1 MVSSK
6 YNALRWIFFAI
17 ALSALLGITYMNI
30 QYVDKVRDANKESV
44 VDKKREQVR
53 EFASQVRAKFIT
65 VPRAIWNIDV
75 DVIKNSIQ
83 KTGVPPKEI
92 STLMAQVLE
101 DSVYSSVYFTPS
113 GSNPC
118 ESEQSPMYLFD
129 RGKVEFVRTKE
140 FPDLIC
146 DGLNLV
152 KTRLKVL
159 LDDYRWNT
167 KTTFDT
173 HRSMNI
179 AIMYPQDRSVI
190 GYLMIVI
197 NTDYVLNTFLKND
210 MERFFGSRT
219 EENDVTVWINDWVK
233 EKRLLSNNPDV
244 EFDLKKI
251 QITERFPGFLDNWD
265 ILALVHTPQSQA
277 FAEYE
282 TTKNMIILGLSVTLL
297 LVSLVFIVYSAQK
310 EQEITKR
317 QSEFLSNVTHEF
329 KTPLAVI
336 QAAGENLKDGRVKNE
351 ERLITYGRHIYDEA
365 LRLKLMI
372 EKLLDMA
379 RSDANLTKSN
389 PEKCNPDVLIDQILQ
404 REYPLLQSKGFEI
417 VVESEFDDCLI
428 SVDRGQFETIL
439 SNLIENSVK
448 YSRDTYFLSVS
459 TSKKLNKVVIR
470 ISDKGIGIQKHAI
483 PHIFE
488 KFYRVEDSLTAH
500 TKGHGLGLSIVKYLV
515 ELNGGSI
522 SVESVY
528 NKGTQFNMEFPLV
541 EQSLISQNVKHKEPK
556 SHKYAEHI
564 TEPTLQK

>member
-6 YNALRWIFFAI
+6 YNALRWIFFGI

-30 QYVDKVRDANKESV
+30 QYVDKVRDANKESEV
-44 VDKKREQVR
+44 EKKRELVR
-53 EFASQVRAKFIT
+53 DFASQVRAKFIT
-65 VPRAIWNIDV
+65 VPRAIWNV
-75 DVIKNSIQ
+75 DADLIKNSILT
-83 KTGVPPKEI
+83 KGVPPKEI
-92 STLMAQVLE
+92 SEMMQKVLE
-101 DSVYSSVYFTPS
+101 DSLYSSVYFTPVNV
-113 GSNPC
+113 NPC
-118 ESEQSPMYLFD
+118 ESDAVPIWKFEKDKGDFFKTLDY
-129 RGKVEFVRTKE
+129 
-140 FPDLIC
+140 PDLVC

-152 KTRLKVL
+152 KTRMKVL

-179 AIMYPQDRSVI
+179 AIMYPQDRTVL
-190 GYLMIVI
+190 GYLVILI

-210 MERFFGSRT
+210 IERFFGSRT
-219 EENDVTVWINDWVK
+219 EENDVTIWINDWVK
-233 EKRLLSNNPDV
+233 EKILVTNNPDI
-244 EFDLKKI
+244 EFDLKKV

-265 ILALVHTPQSQA
+265 ILALVQTPKSQA
-277 FAEYE
+277 FVEYE
-282 TTKNMIILGLSVTLL
+282 TTKNMIILGLSVSLL

-310 EQEITKR
+310 EQEISKR

-351 ERLITYGRHIYDEA
+351 ERLISYGRHIYDEA

-372 EKLLDMA
+372 EKLLDIA
-379 RSDANLTKSN
+379 RSDANLTKRN
-389 PEKCNPDVLIDQILQ
+389 PEKCNPDELIDQLLQ
-404 REYPLLQSKGFEI
+404 REYPILQSKGFELL
-417 VVESEFDDCLI
+417 VDSELDEGKIF
-428 SVDRGQFETIL
+428 VDRGHFETIL

-448 YSRDTYFLSVS
+448 YSRDTYFLSIS
-459 TSKKLNKVVIR
+459 TAVRLNKAVIR
-470 ISDKGIGIQKHAI
+470 ISDKGIGIPKHAL

-515 ELNGGSI
+515 ELNGGII

-528 NKGTQFNMEFPLV
+528 NKGTVFTLEFPLI
-541 EQSLISQNVKHKEPK
+541 EQSSISQNVKQKESK
-556 SHKYAEHI
+556 SYVYAEHI
-564 TEPTLQK
+564 SEPTL

>member
-92 STLMAQVLE
+92 SALMAQVLE

-129 RGKVEFVRTKE
+129 RDKVEFVRTNE

-541 EQSLISQNVKHKEPK
+541 EQSLISQNVKNKEPK

>member
-1 MVSSK
+1 MVSGK
-6 YNALRWIFFAI
+6 YNVLRWIFFAI

-30 QYVDKVRDANKESV
+30 QYVDKVRDANQDSV
-44 VDKKREQVR
+44 VEKKREQVR

-65 VPRAIWNIDV
+65 VPRAIWNVDV
-75 DVIKNSIQ
+75 DLIKNAIQ

-92 STLMAQVLE
+92 SELMAEVLK
-101 DSVYSSVYFTPS
+101 DSVYSSVYFTPA

-118 ESEQSPMYLFD
+118 ESNKSLMWVFD
-129 RGKVEFVRTKE
+129 KDKVDFVRTTE
-140 FPDLIC
+140 YPDLVC

-179 AIMYPQDRSVI
+179 AIMSPEDRSVL

-210 MERFFGSRT
+210 LERFFGSRS
-219 EENDVTVWINDWVK
+219 EESEVTVWINDWVK
-233 EKRLLSNNPDV
+233 EKILLSNNPDI
-244 EFDLKKI
+244 EFDLKKV

-265 ILALVHTPQSQA
+265 ILALIHTPQSQA
-277 FAEYE
+277 FIEFE

-317 QSEFLSNVTHEF
+317 QSEFLSNVTHEL

-336 QAAGENLKDGRVKNE
+336 QAAGENLKDGRVKSE
-351 ERLITYGRHIYDEA
+351 ERLKTYGRHIYDEA

-372 EKLLDMA
+372 EKLLDIA
-379 RSDANLTKSN
+379 RTDAKLTKSN
-389 PEKCNPDVLIDQILQ
+389 PEKCNPDELIEQILQ
-404 REYPLLQSKGFEI
+404 REYPLLHSKGFEI
-417 VVESEFDDCLI
+417 HVDSEFDDCLI
-428 SVDRGQFETIL
+428 AVDRGHFETIL
-439 SNLIENSVK
+439 SDLIENSVK
-448 YSRDTYFLSVS
+448 YSRDTYFLSIS
-459 TSKKLNKVVIR
+459 TSKKLNKAVIR
-470 ISDKGIGIQKHAI
+470 ISDKGIGIPKHAL

-488 KFYRVEDSLTAH
+488 KFYRVEDSLTAQ

-515 ELNGGSI
+515 ELNGGNI

-528 NKGTQFNMEFPLV
+528 NEGTLFILDFPLV
-541 EQSLISQNVKHKEPK
+541 DQSLISQNVKLKESK
-556 SHKYAEHI
+556 LNVYVEHLSK
-564 TEPTLQK
+564 PTLQK